1 MGRLFQSTKP
11 TWYLLVAPIALIAML
26 ITWVLRN
33 QFEKV
38 IGDTGVTVIAVTE
51 FVAMIS
57 GIYFHFSYFWN
68 AGSEG
73 KALIGFEIFRDVIDF
88 LLWR

>member
-11 TWYLLVAPIALIAML
+11 TWYLLVAPIALVAMV

-33 QFEKV
+33 QFQEV
-38 IGDTGVTVIAVTE
+38 IGSSAFGVIAAVE
-51 FVAMIS
+51 FVAMLS

-73 KALIGFEIFRDVIDF
+73 KALIGFELFRDTIDF
-88 LLWR
+88 LIWR